1 MHRNGL
7 LKKAI
12 IGLLLLLSAKVF
24 GEDVLFFEAKD
35 DGYGR
40 ATTFQVVLG
49 DVDGDGDL
57 DAVFAN
63 QGSFPSRVLLNN
75 GAGQF
80 TYTEQLLTGNG
91 HGAGLADLDG
101 DGDLDLFITCAYA
114 FGISKPS
121 RVYFNDGTGTF
132 TDSGQ
137 DLGDTA
143 LSGNLVQ
150 LIDIDHD
157 GDVDA
162 FVAYLT
168 VPGMDFISHVYL
180 NDGMGTFSLSD
191 YAFAY
196 GTLFED
202 LDGDGDVDAFIKQ
215 TGIGYAVQMND
226 GAGTFTETWQYE
238 DTATSYEPWNAVF
251 GDFDKDGTIDILD
264 ANGSATTAGPTRLFL
279 NDGHEGYQ
287 VTDPGIPDAKAAWPV
302 VADFNRDGH
311 LDVFLSLTSD
321 FDQLWLGVGSGHF
334 IDSGVRL
341 GRADSR
347 GAAPGDVDSDGDL
360 DLFVPVYG
368 FVGGP
373 NRLWLNVFGE

>member
-150 LIDIDHD
+150 LVDIDHD

-226 GAGTFTETWQYE
+226 GAGTFAETWQYE
-238 DTATSYEPWNAVF
+238 DTVTSYEPWNAVF

-347 GAAPGDVDSDGDL
+347 GAAAGDVDSDGDL